1 MPKLRNPSGR
11 VTSAA
16 QSDPRTLG
24 HTEAQRRYRA
34 GVRCPAGS
42 GGTQPVYVERRN
54 GLPPFKPYRYR
65 GDDPLD
71 GRML

>member
-11 VTSAA
+11 ATGSAPPA
-16 QSDPRTLG
+16 ARNQTPAET
-24 HTEAQRRYRA
+24 QKRYRA
-34 GVRCPAGS
+34 GHRSTPGAPTLIWS
-42 GGTQPVYVERRN
+42 QPRN
-54 GLPPFKPYRYR
+54 GYPVKFYVYR